1 MKDLTDPTN
10 RDSVPAI
17 LTPGEYVLN
26 KEATEMYGPII
37 EQMNENGLAARTE
50 GNMGVLS
57 LNTGGPSLRPKA
69 RPKEFN
75 GKPLSATFDDE
86 FYYNS
91 AVRDFWSSKYQTDKD
106 FDKEHGFDQHIKYK
120 EYHKQTPI
128 DALKALDTASD
139 IFAGDEQGLS
149 KELLFDMGTKI
160 GAHESSLTGPWSH
173 NKQGGGGPGR
183 SYWQVEPST
192 MHSLL
197 NDSGAIFGP
206 KFEKAFSRYAKDGKT
221 AKKYLA
227 DLPLAQKSQLL
238 LDDPALGATMAL
250 GKVTLK
256 WSSLDINK
264 DNIPVL
270 PKAIEQ
276 QTKDLILISRTGEMP
291 KDSVV
296 PSQEVQLDSTPTVPQ
311 QVPPDGM
318 PQVPQQEQP
327 VVMPQAPQQ
336 VQPSPPLE
344 APVQGHPDAGVFVP
358 DFAPQQ
364 ELIPNPSYS
373 PPGTIKEES
382 NPQLRNEIYLGPE
395 TNTRPL
401 EIKNPTGEV
410 SAEDAD
416 DGFSWSDYF
425 RDSAIST
432 FNYLVPRQYE
442 MQVVPSVAGDVQQD
456 LYRRGPSQYVGG
468 MVFNQGGPVQHLN
481 PGGRAGGKKKVWD
494 SATQSYIWVGPSDP
508 RHPGNAPTINEDRVP
523 RVNPNPAPF
532 TFDLTPN
539 IPVRP
544 GQDNA
549 VQPTSNTMV
558 PPSPLNIPTMPNPTV
573 DAEPIVVDTAPAP
586 MSDEALL
593 NTSSQVVEQ
602 REDSYPNNAQPGW
615 RNLREGG
622 QWQNPQ
628 AVPAPSPE
636 NIPMLDEDEANRL
649 KYNAQL
655 REYARQF
662 PEGDPRRIEAFN
674 NVLHERGAA
683 HPSYVNDRPIESGLV
698 AQAPP
703 VPPQPSPINYSQLS
717 EDALITLSDDGDET
731 ASDEIRRRN
740 DLVNVVDPII
750 EDQRNLG
757 YTDLTAPGI
766 HDSRPDIGNLGPG
779 IYAEADHLGALSPG
793 VIAELGPENVPT
805 LDGTVIPSTHELAL
819 IDPSSPG
826 TLDTLALADVADVN
840 ATVDFDDPRGP
851 DQRQTVEQAQDSSQR
866 EATVRSKVAEVDE
879 GEGPAS
885 NISNDEAAS
894 KGATVI
900 AENPAEESKAMSAI
914 KGFFGDLFTA
924 DELKRAAVLF
934 VGAMLTGATPGQ
946 ALAFAGKDYLSR
958 GDAHS
963 KYVKELMEEG
973 DHTTASIK
981 AYSKSK
987 NLEDLVPK
995 QAMRS
1000 GTGNYKNV
1008 WSPDGK
1014 RIRAMEVSLGPRNN
1028 IWVNSATGLKIP
1040 DAWEDDPKN
1049 IPNTP
1054 ESNEA
1059 IRAAG
1064 KNYGD
1069 MVNELQRTHA
1079 SIEDSNKTLTE
1090 LSPNLEGGK
1099 IAKWARDNNIDASEM
1114 PTIIENA
1121 YMDLLRDVKG
1131 GGKVAKDI
1139 RPYLNNQYVTAKAG
1153 GAPELFTL
1161 TTGDNAGQ
1169 RMSAEKISGVLA
1181 TARSIT
1187 SRSDDPSIK
1196 NRGDVEII
1204 KAVIVEWEKLVD
1216 KSKYKASSTETPF
1229 FKFLK
1234 EQINSG

>member
-10 RDSVPAI
+10 RDSVPAM

-37 EQMNENGLAARTE
+37 EQMNENGLAARAE

-57 LNTGGPSLRPKA
+57 LNTGGLIWHENYSIEVEKA
-69 RPKEFN
+69 IEEAAK
-75 GKPLSATFDDE
+75 
-86 FYYNS
+86 
-91 AVRDFWSSKYQTDKD
+91 KY
-106 FDKEHGFDQHIKYK
+106 GI
-120 EYHKQTPI
+120 PV
-128 DALKALDTASD
+128 DALKTLIYIESKGNPLAKNPGSSAKGIMQFIDSTAESYGLEDPYDLTESLDAGARLYSNNFKHLKKVLGRDPTASEMYLAHQQGATGALNILKSPNKNILD
-139 IFAGDEQGLS
+139 VSGMTKEKVEKNGGNVNMTAQEFAELWTNKADKIADRINEPVLFQEIVRNESGVVDSSPRPLDGLVR
-149 KELLFDMGTKI
+149 EIT
-160 GAHESSLTGPWSH
+160 T
-173 NKQGGGGPGR
+173 
-183 SYWQVEPST
+183 
-192 MHSLL
+192 
-197 NDSGAIFGP
+197 NDSGIV
-206 KFEKAFSRYAKDGKT
+206 D
-221 AKKYLA
+221 
-227 DLPLAQKSQLL
+227 
-238 LDDPALGATMAL
+238 
-250 GKVTLK
+250 
-256 WSSLDINK
+256 SSL
-264 DNIPVL
+264 IP
-270 PKAIEQ
+270 K
-276 QTKDLILISRTGEMP
+276 SRP
-291 KDSVV
+291 AVV
-296 PSQEVQLDSTPTVPQ
+296 EVPQEVQADQIPTLPL
-311 QVPPDGM
+311 
-318 PQVPQQEQP
+318 QEQP
-327 VVMPQAPQQ
+327 VVMPQVPQQ
-336 VQPSPPLE
+336 VQPSPMLE
-344 APVQGHPDAGVFVP
+344 VPVQGHPDAGVFVP

-425 RDSAIST
+425 RDAAIST

-508 RHPGNAPTINEDRVP
+508 RHTGNAPTINEDRVP

-532 TFDLTPN
+532 TFDLTSN
-539 IPVRP
+539 MPVRP
-544 GQDNA
+544 GQDNV

-602 REDSYPNNAQPGW
+602 REDIA
-615 RNLREGG
+615 
-622 QWQNPQ
+622 
-628 AVPAPSPE
+628 
-636 NIPMLDEDEANRL
+636 EANRL
-649 KYNAQL
+649 KHNAQL

-674 NVLHERGAA
+674 NVLHQKAAA
-683 HPSYVNDRPIESGLV
+683 HPSYANDRPIESGLV

-894 KGATVI
+894 KGAAVI

-1169 RMSAEKISGVLA
+1169 RMSAEKISQVLT

-1196 NRGDVEII
+1196 NRGDVDII

-1234 EQINSG
+1234 EQINS